1 MAIEDDTMCM
11 HYTLERL
18 SDIKTETDL
27 NEFKK
32 EIKHNLGVNEQW
44 RRDNPAYLDLLA
56 TEDFDVLRAVR
67 TTKDKYIRRAL
78 DKSKNVSSASKLLG
92 LKNYQTLQNWMREL
106 GIEDDNNIRNKKD
119 RPSLK
124 DAQSTL
130 YGGLSRNGSL
140 AT

>member
-44 RRDNPAYLDLLA
+44 RKDNPAYLDLLA
-56 TEDFDVLRAVR
+56 KDDFDVLRAIR
-67 TTKDKYIRRAL
+67 TTKEKYVRRAL
-78 DKSKNVSSASKLLG
+78 DKSDNIGSAAKLLG
-92 LKNYQTLQNWMREL
+92 LKNYQTLQNWM
-106 GIEDDNNIRNKKD
+106 KD
-119 RPSLK
+119 LEISK
-124 DAQSTL
+124 D
-130 YGGLSRNGSL
+130 G
-140 AT
+140 

>member
-18 SDIKTETDL
+18 GDIKTETDL

-78 DKSKNVSSASKLLG
+78 EKSKNVSSASKLLG

-106 GIEDDNNIRNKKD
+106 GIEDDNNIRK
-119 RPSLK
+119 
-124 DAQSTL
+124 
-130 YGGLSRNGSL
+130 
-140 AT
+140 

>member
-27 NEFKK
+27 NKFKD

-78 DKSKNVSSASKLLG
+78 NKSKNVSSASKLLG

-106 GIEDDNNIRNKKD
+106 GIEDDNNIRK
-119 RPSLK
+119 
-124 DAQSTL
+124 
-130 YGGLSRNGSL
+130 
-140 AT
+140 

>member
-1 MAIEDDTMCM
+1 MCFKLKKIERRNLMAIEDDTMCM

-27 NEFKK
+27 KEFKD

-44 RRDNPAYLDLLA
+44 RRDNPAYLELLA

-78 DKSKNVSSASKLLG
+78 EKSKNVSSASKLLG

-106 GIEDDNNIRNKKD
+106 GIEDDR
-119 RPSLK
+119 R
-124 DAQSTL
+124 
-130 YGGLSRNGSL
+130 
-140 AT
+140 